1 MYANSKNGT
10 IDANPAV
17 CLSGPVGSYISK
29 RGQEM
34 QKILVVDDAEVN
46 REILR
51 VILEDDYDVIM
62 AADGEEA
69 LDALKR
75 RQDDVSAVLLD
86 LHMPKIDG
94 FAVISDLKDHGWLQ
108 KIPVLIIS
116 SEHAIEVENKCLE
129 MGVSDF
135 IHKPFETSIVKN
147 RVRNA
152 MQLFAYKNQ
161 LEQKVEEQ
169 EETLEKQHRIIEMQ
183 AEKLRETEPFNRL
196 MMEYRAAIMEVET
209 RLKVLNEEFSQ
220 VYNRNPFESI
230 KSRLKT
236 PTSIYA
242 KMAYK
247 GYPVTVESIREHL
260 TDVAGLRVIC
270 SFPDDIYR
278 LADLLVKQDDFILLR
293 KKDYISN
300 PKANGYRSLHLILSV
315 PIFLSNEK
323 KYMKAE
329 VQFRTIA
336 MDFWAS
342 LEHKLKY
349 KKDVENTEEIERQLR
364 ACADSIEA
372 LDYQMQDIRDK
383 IK

>member
-1 MYANSKNGT
+1 
-10 IDANPAV
+10 
-17 CLSGPVGSYISK
+17 
-29 RGQEM
+29 M
-34 QKILVVDDAEVN
+34 QK
-46 REILR
+46 
-51 VILEDDYDVIM
+51 IM

-75 RQDDVSAVLLD
+75 RQDDISAVLLD
-86 LHMPKIDG
+86 LHMPKMDG
-94 FAVISDLKDHGWLQ
+94 FAVISDLKEHGWLQ

-147 RVRNA
+147 RVKNA

-183 AEKLRETEPFNRL
+183 AKKLRETEPFNRL

-300 PKANGYRSLHLILSV
+300 PKDNGYRSLHLILSV

-349 KKDVENTEEIERQLR
+349 KKDVENTEEIERKLR